1 MLVNNKGNYSY
12 EAEGVVLIPG
22 TNMVEEEDFDKFI
35 SHPLMA
41 KLDEQGEFV
50 YERGG
55 KSSAKDMIALAKDTF
70 DLEVL
75 ETMREEES
83 RATVLKAIDEQ
94 IAELQGDNE

>member
-22 TNMVEEEDFDKFI
+22 TNIVEGEDFDKFI

-50 YERGG
+50 YERTG
-55 KSSAKDMIALAKDTF
+55 KSNAKEMIALVKDTF

-75 ETMREEES
+75 ESMKEEETRS
-83 RATVLKAIDEQ
+83 TVQKAIDEQ
-94 IAELQGDNE
+94 IAELKGE